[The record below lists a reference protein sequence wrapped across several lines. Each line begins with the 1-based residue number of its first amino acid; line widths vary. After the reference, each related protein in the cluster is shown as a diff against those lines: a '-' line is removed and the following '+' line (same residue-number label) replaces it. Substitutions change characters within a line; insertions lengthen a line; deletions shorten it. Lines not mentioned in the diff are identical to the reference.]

1 VQILELALSSS
12 LLHTGVCCLKSST
25 FKKMKVDLEE
35 EMLQNI
41 QQLNRNIPLK
51 SPNRESVISGAQG

>member
-1 VQILELALSSS
+1 
-12 LLHTGVCCLKSST
+12 
-25 FKKMKVDLEE
+25 MKVDLEE